1 MKSKKLR
8 DILSLFFF
16 VLVAISAFGQNT
28 PERIHQDIQKQTAQI
43 FDSLIN
49 IRRDLHRYPEISGEE
64 KRTSEKIAEYLI
76 GLGLEV
82 KTNIGGYGV
91 VGILKGVKPGKKNS
105 LACRY

>member
-1 MKSKKLR
+1 MKSKTLR

-16 VLVAISAFGQNT
+16 VLVAISAFGQNA

-82 KTNIGGYGV
+82 QTIDPTSQIYV
-91 VGILKGVKPGKKNS
+91 L
-105 LACRY
+105 